1 MGRWNIDDVEV
12 DALYRLAP
20 EDFVTARDSLSRV
33 LRASGERAMAAQ
45 ITALR
50 RPSVAAWLVNQIV
63 RERPDDIAELVETG
77 AVLRETQGAVLAG
90 RADGAQLQALTAGR
104 RLLIDALVAAARELA
119 QRSGRKA
126 APLDA
131 VDATLVAATA
141 DEAAAQAV
149 TTGRLVRELNYS
161 GFGLTEDLAE
171 SFAPPLRVAPSK
183 AARQAATS
191 PPRTTLTSAPKTAPK
206 TAPGTKPGS
215 KTLPRTSAVAPVDN
229 RRAAAA
235 ATASRA
241 ATMSVLAAQAAVQ
254 DTLGA
259 ADDAQRSYEA
269 LSHDVESA
277 IADELRLTEELAA
290 VRNRL
295 TELKER
301 HRAAKATA
309 RSAHAESERARTALM
324 RAQQKLDRQG

>member
-1 MGRWNIDDVEV
+1 MGRWNIDDLEV

-183 AARQAATS
+183 AGRQAATS
-191 PPRTTLTSAPKTAPK
+191 PPRTPLTSAPKTAPK
-206 TAPGTKPGS
+206 TVPGTKPGS
-215 KTLPRTSAVAPVDN
+215 KTQPRASAVVPVDN

-235 ATASRA
+235 AAASRA
-241 ATMSVLAAQAAVQ
+241 ATTSVLAAQAAVQ
-254 DTLGA
+254 DTFGA

-269 LSHDVESA
+269 LSDDVESA

-290 VRNRL
+290 VRSRL

-309 RSAHAESERARTALM
+309 RSAHTESERARTALM

>member
-1 MGRWNIDDVEV
+1 MGRWTIDDLEV
-12 DALYRLAP
+12 DALYRLSP
-20 EDFVTARDSLSRV
+20 EDFVPARDSLSRV
-33 LRASGERAMAAQ
+33 LRASGEREMAAQ

-50 RPSVAAWLVNQIV
+50 RPSVAAWLLNQLV
-63 RERPDDIAELVETG
+63 RERAADIAELVETG

-119 QRSGRKA
+119 QRAGRKA

-141 DEAAAQAV
+141 DESAAQAL
-149 TTGRLVRELNYS
+149 TTGRLVRELSYS

-183 AARQAATS
+183 TAKQAATS
-191 PPRTTLTSAPKTAPK
+191 PPRTPAKSALK
-206 TAPGTKPGS
+206 TAPGTGKGS
-215 KTLPRTSAVAPVDN
+215 KAQPRASAVVPVDN
-229 RRAAAA
+229 RRTAAAA
-235 ATASRA
+235 AASRA
-241 ATMSVLAAQAAVQ
+241 ATTSVLAAQAAVQ
-254 DTLGA
+254 DALGA

-269 LSHDVESA
+269 LSDDVERA

-290 VRNRL
+290 ARSRL
-295 TELKER
+295 TELKEG

-324 RAQQKLDRQG
+324 RAQQTLDRQG